1 MKEIPHKCNR
11 CSKQLRKRGKTNG
24 NSERKNKK
32 IKGKTYVWNYK
43 RISFGWKYEEEMRP
57 RKHPFGW
64 ICTACNTRGYVFKEE
79 AELCCTDRRYKYEVQ
94 TDLSSVKT
102 ENTRGE

>member
-1 MKEIPHKCNR
+1 
-11 CSKQLRKRGKTNG
+11 
-24 NSERKNKK
+24 
-32 IKGKTYVWNYK
+32 
-43 RISFGWKYEEEMRP
+43 MRP